1 MEVPVSHGV
10 SGARPMVGINWG
22 SSNFRAWRIGAEGKI
37 LDRVSMPRGVAS
49 LDRDGMRAC
58 IDELVSRWG
67 PLGDCWISG
76 MIGSNIGW
84 ADAGYCEAPSSV
96 ADLAAHS
103 LATMIRDTRVRII
116 PGLAC
121 TGPHG
126 GPDVMRGEEVELY
139 GYLANSGA
147 VAGDQFIVLPGTH
160 SKWVHCRDGRIVD
173 FFTSMGGEVFDRL
186 TTQGLLS
193 SVTDGSGT
201 ADAAFDEGCERAR
214 LSGLN
219 LGSLLFGVR
228 AQAVRAGLGK
238 ADAAS
243 LLRGLLIG
251 GEVADALR
259 LYPTLADTRV
269 TLIGNPGLSA
279 MFARALAALEIASE
293 IVESEPCCIAGYGAL
308 SRAAFAAKARAA

>member
-1 MEVPVSHGV
+1 MSHAA

-22 SSNFRAWRIGAEGKI
+22 SSNFRAWRIGADGAV
-37 LDRVSMPRGVAS
+37 LDRVTMPRGVAS

-58 IDELVSRWG
+58 IDDLAHSWG
-67 PLGDCWISG
+67 PLGTCWASG

-84 ADAGYCEAPSSV
+84 ADAGYCDAPSSV

-103 LATMIRDTRVRII
+103 LATMIGDTPVRII

-121 TGPHG
+121 TGPHD

-139 GYLANSGA
+139 GYLAQTGA
-147 VAGDQFIVLPGTH
+147 RAGDCFIVLPGTH

-186 TTQGLLS
+186 TSQGLLAS
-193 SVTDGSGT
+193 ITEGSGVPG
-201 ADAAFDEGCERAR
+201 AAFEGGCDRAR

-219 LGSLLFGVR
+219 LGSLLFETR
-228 AQAVRAGLGK
+228 ARAVRGGLGK
-238 ADAAS
+238 EDAAS
-243 LLRGLLIG
+243 HLRGLLIG
-251 GEVADALR
+251 GEIADALC
-259 LYPTLADTRV
+259 LYPALAGTQV

-279 MFARALAALEIASE
+279 MFARALETLEIGAE
-293 IVESEPCCIAGYGAL
+293 IVESESCCIAGYTAL
-308 SRAAFAAKARAA
+308 ADAIAGSEARAA